1 MFTTIHGACG
11 RRNHTQTLNPSY
23 VYLCQIYSPSQLAS
37 AGAQTLADKLTEPLR
52 MTGDLEY
59 ATPGSMYA
67 PVSLIELLSSARSF
81 FFAVVLELIRME
93 MIS

>member
-1 MFTTIHGACG
+1 M
-11 RRNHTQTLNPSY
+11 
-23 VYLCQIYSPSQLAS
+23 YSPSQLAS

-67 PVSLIELLSSARSF
+67 PLFFLVVSPSSACSIS
-81 FFAVVLELIRME
+81 AVVLELIRMK